1 MNVPQQ
7 NKSTIS
13 ATSYPQYTLREKYGN
28 SLEEE
33 ENVALRYY
41 LDNTERHDETERQ
54 RNVDDKEQRRAA
66 SASPEL
72 WEV

>member
-7 NKSTIS
+7 NKTTI
-13 ATSYPQYTLREKYGN
+13 AETSYPQYSLREKYGKT
-28 SLEEE
+28 LEEE

-41 LDNTERHDETERQ
+41 LDNNERHDETERQ
-54 RNVDDKEQRRAA
+54 RHLDDKEQRRAT

-72 WEV
+72 WDV